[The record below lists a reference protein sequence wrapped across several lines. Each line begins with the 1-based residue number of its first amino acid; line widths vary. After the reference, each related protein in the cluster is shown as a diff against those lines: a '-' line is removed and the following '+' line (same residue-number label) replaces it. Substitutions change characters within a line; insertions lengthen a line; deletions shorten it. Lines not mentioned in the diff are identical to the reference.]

1 MRTKALFSGMTAV
14 ILMAP
19 FITSAASASDLQAQI
34 ASLMAQVHALQA
46 QLLVLTGS
54 NTVPSDTNNQS
65 NNNDNKS
72 NDGTAVSGTM
82 GGFAISCPAVT
93 HSLSVG
99 AQGAD
104 VTGLQQ
110 FLVNNGYLNASATG
124 YFGAMTREALGRWQV
139 ENGIARSNGNGYG
152 MFGPMSRSFYAR
164 FCDNNGNGGS
174 TNQQAFSADPQWGS
188 APLTVTFTTS
198 DSITNAAVYTI
209 DFGDGT
215 TGSMNKGSCIGI
227 SAINGGQ
234 GGIKCS
240 YTSSHTYTAD
250 GGYTAKLMK
259 NTCPAGAECF
269 VGPLTVATIKV
280 SVDSSN
286 QNQKDLSFTATP
298 NAGVSPLMVQF
309 TETAP
314 QGTTLGTIVDFGDGT
329 TGTMAFAPV
338 CASCNA
344 MATVSHTYGHDGTFK
359 ATLSNSMGSL
369 SSGNCQCPTNMPC
382 TCPGNHVLASA
393 MITVSASTTV
403 SNGSDQRVNAPGTVM
418 MQQGGIAEVR
428 NEGYYFTLTSLTS
441 SSATIQVTPVGCWNS
456 FPSDPVPQF
465 RCMIAIIPIAPITL
479 TVGQTALGNRPITL
493 TQINGANATFSIGG
507 NLSE

>member
-1 MRTKALFSGMTAV
+1 MRTKALFAGMTAV

-19 FITSAASASDLQAQI
+19 FITSAASVSDLQAQI
-34 ASLMAQVHALQA
+34 SSLMAQVHALQA

-54 NTVPSDTNNQS
+54 NTVPSDNNNQS
-65 NNNDNKS
+65 NNNDNQS
-72 NDGTAVSGTM
+72 QDGTSVSGTM

-124 YFGAMTREALGRWQV
+124 YFGAMTKQALGRWQV
-139 ENGIARSNGNGYG
+139 ENGVAQSNGNGFG
-152 MFGPMSRSFYAR
+152 MFGPMSRSAYVR
-164 FCDNNGNGGS
+164 FCGNGTTS
-174 TNQQAFSADPQWGS
+174 TTNQQAFSADPQWGS

-198 DSITNAAVYTI
+198 DSITNTAAYTV

-215 TGSMNKGSCIGI
+215 SASMNKGSCIGI

-240 YTSSHTYTAD
+240 YASSHTYTAD

-280 SVDSSN
+280 SVDSSV
-286 QNQKDLSFTATP
+286 QQQKDLSFTATP
-298 NAGVSPLMVQF
+298 NAGVSPLVVQF
-309 TETAP
+309 TESAP
-314 QGTTLGTIVDFGDGT
+314 QGSTLGTTVDFGDGT
-329 TGTMAFAPV
+329 TGTMALAPTCFS
-338 CASCNA
+338 CALSGS
-344 MATVSHTYGHDGTFK
+344 VSHTYTHDGTFR
-359 ATLSNSMGSL
+359 ATLSNSTASV

-382 TCPGNHVLASA
+382 TCPSNKVLATA
-393 MITVSASTTV
+393 MVTVGASTTV
-403 SNGSDQRVNAPGTVM
+403 GNGSDQRINAPGSVM
-418 MQQGGIAEVR
+418 LQQGGIAEVR
-428 NEGYYFTLTSLTS
+428 NSGYYFTLTSLS
-441 SSATIQVTPVGCWNS
+441 STTATIQVTPVGCWNS
-456 FPSDPVPQF
+456 FPSDPLPQY
-465 RCMIAIIPIAPITL
+465 RCMIAIMPIAPITL
-479 TVGQTALGNRPITL
+479 TVGQTALGARPITL
-493 TQINGANATFSIGG
+493 TQINGANATFSLGS